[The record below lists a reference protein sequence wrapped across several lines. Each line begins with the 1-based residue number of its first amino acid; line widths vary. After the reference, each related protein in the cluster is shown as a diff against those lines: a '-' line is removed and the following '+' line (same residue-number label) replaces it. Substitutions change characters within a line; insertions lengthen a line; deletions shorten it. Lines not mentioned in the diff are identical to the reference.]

1 MSISFLSGLVPL
13 VSWPRFL
20 SALQHS
26 PDASML
32 QDLPLLPE
40 RERYAERR
48 SHVSG
53 SPAAGLVIVSGAS
66 V

>member
-1 MSISFLSGLVPL
+1 
-13 VSWPRFL
+13 
-20 SALQHS
+20 
-26 PDASML
+26 ML
-32 QDLPLLPE
+32 LDLPLLPE
-40 RERYAERR
+40 RERHAERR

>member
-40 RERYAERR
+40 RER
-48 SHVSG
+48 HVDRHSRFSG
-53 SPAAGLVIVSGAS
+53 SLRQDESS
-66 V
+66 